1 MYDIGKTTAGNAPI
15 NRLKQMDSDKSVNY
29 SHSFLANILQQSQL
43 ANATSETNMEL
54 SVCLKAQN
62 KRVMSEFQI
71 LGAEYVYDIHLKF
84 RKEGFQ
90 WRIATP

>member
-1 MYDIGKTTAGNAPI
+1 
-15 NRLKQMDSDKSVNY
+15 MDSDKSVNY

-62 KRVMSEFQI
+62 KEVTSDFKI
-71 LGAEYVYDIHLKF
+71 L
-84 RKEGFQ
+84 
-90 WRIATP
+90 

>member
-1 MYDIGKTTAGNAPI
+1 
-15 NRLKQMDSDKSVNY
+15 MDSDKSVNY

-62 KRVMSEFQI
+62 KEVTSDFKI
-71 LGAEYVYDIHLKF
+71 LWVEYAYDIHLKF
-84 RKEGFQ
+84 SKECF
-90 WRIATP
+90 